1 MLNVHTIVCYRNVP
15 HIAEAHVAP
24 TNQMRQLSVNDE
36 EDGAVPQ
43 GVEGGCPRCG
53 GPVYLAEERV
63 AAGNVRVHCRS
74 LLKGGCRDWLT
85 SNL

>member
-1 MLNVHTIVCYRNVP
+1 MP

-24 TNQMRQLSVNDE
+24 TNQMRQLSVNDD

-53 GPVYLAEERV
+53 GPVYMAEERV
-63 AAGNVRVHCRS
+63 AAGNVRVHSVS
-74 LLKGGCRDWLT
+74 LLKGESQLFWPEWAEQFICNRK
-85 SNL
+85 SAV